1 MQRPG
6 LALLCAALGACAS
19 PPAQQPDADGST
31 RPVDAAQYPS
41 AYRPIA
47 GPPVL
52 IRGATVLTGD
62 GRRLDDTDLLMADG
76 RVRDLGRGLA
86 APQGARVIEAG
97 GRWVTPG
104 IIDSHSHLGVYP
116 APAVPAHA
124 DGNEMTD
131 PNTAEVWAEHAVW
144 PQDEGFNT
152 ARAGGV
158 TALQV
163 LPGSANLFGGRTVTL
178 KNVPA
183 RTVQEM
189 KFPGA
194 PQGLKMACGENPKR
208 VYGTGKGVFP
218 MTRMGDVAGY
228 RSGFA
233 AAQTYRK
240 KWADFAAGTTT
251 TRPDRDLEL
260 DTLAAVLDG
269 DIAVHHHCY
278 RADEMALV
286 LDVAR
291 EFGYRVASFHHA
303 TEAYKI
309 ADLLAETGVCSSI
322 WADWWGFKMEALDGI
337 RENAALL
344 HKAGACV
351 VIHSDSET
359 GIQRLNQ
366 EAAKA
371 MAAAN
376 RMGIAVDEAEAMRWL
391 SLNPAKALG
400 IDAVTGSLEP
410 GKMGDVVIWSGNP
423 FSVYAKAEQVFVD
436 GALVYDRSDPDRQA
450 TSDFVL
456 GILDTGRPQ
465 E

>member
-1 MQRPG
+1 MRRLG
-6 LALLCAALGACAS
+6 LALVCAALGACAS
-19 PPAQQPDADGST
+19 QTAPTTDSAASFRPD
-31 RPVDAAQYPS
+31 DASQYPS
-41 AYRPIA
+41 TYRPVPA
-47 GPPVL
+47 GPVV
-52 IRGATVLTGD
+52 IRSATILTGD
-62 GRRLDDTDLLMADG
+62 GRRLDEADLLLVGG
-76 RVRDLGRGLA
+76 RIEALGTGLA
-86 APQGARVIEAG
+86 APEGARVIEAQ

-116 APAVPAHA
+116 SPAVPAHS

-144 PQDEGFNT
+144 PQDPGFNA

-158 TALQV
+158 TALQI
-163 LPGSANLFGGRTVTL
+163 LPGSANLFGGRSVTL

-183 RTVQEM
+183 RTVQGM

-208 VYGTGKGVFP
+208 IYGAGRQVFP
-218 MTRMGDVAGY
+218 MTRMGDIAGY
-228 RSGFA
+228 RAGFA
-233 AAQTYRK
+233 AAETYRQ
-240 KWADFAAGTTT
+240 KWKDFQEGRTT

-260 DTLAAVLDG
+260 DTLAAVLEG
-269 DIAVHHHCY
+269 RIAVHHHCY

-303 TEAYKI
+303 TEAYKV
-309 ADLLAETGVCSSI
+309 ADLLAENDVCASI

-351 VIHSDSET
+351 IIHSDSDT

-391 SLNPAKALG
+391 SLNPARALG
-400 IDAVTGSLEP
+400 IDGFTGSLEP
-410 GKMGDVVIWSGNP
+410 GKAADVVVWNGNP

-436 GALVYDRSDPDRQA
+436 GALLYDRANPARQPR
-450 TSDFVL
+450 SDFML
-456 GILDTGRPQ
+456 GILETEGGL

>member
-1 MQRPG
+1 MRRLG
-6 LALLCAALGACAS
+6 IALLCAALGACATQS
-19 PPAQQPDADGST
+19 VQTSDTPSTARPD
-31 RPVDAAQYPS
+31 DAAQYPS
-41 AYRPIA
+41 TYTALPSS
-47 GPPVL
+47 PLL

-62 GRRLDDTDLLMADG
+62 GGRLDNADLLMSAG
-76 RVRDLGRGLA
+76 RIAAVGAGLA
-86 APQGARVIEAG
+86 APAGAEVIDAG

-116 APAVPAHA
+116 SPAVPAHS

-131 PNTAEVWAEHAVW
+131 HNTAEVWAEHSVW
-144 PQDEGFNT
+144 PQDPRFDT

-158 TALQV
+158 TAMQI
-163 LPGSANLFGGRTVTL
+163 LPGSANLFGGRSVTL
-178 KNVPA
+178 RNVPS
-183 RTVQEM
+183 RTVQGM

-208 VYGTGKGVFP
+208 IYGEGRQVFP
-218 MTRMGDVAGY
+218 MTRMGDFAGY
-228 RSGFA
+228 RAGFA
-233 AAQTYRK
+233 AARTYIE
-240 KWADFAAGTTT
+240 KWEDFEAGRTT
-251 TRPDRDLEL
+251 TRPDRNLEL
-260 DTLAAVLDG
+260 DTLAAVLEG
-269 DIAVHHHCY
+269 KIAVHHHCY

-286 LDVAR
+286 MDVAR

-303 TEAYKI
+303 TEAYKV
-309 ADLLAETGVCSSI
+309 ADLLAADDVCASI

-351 VIHSDSET
+351 IIHSDSDT

-376 RMGIAVDEAEAMRWL
+376 RMGIPVDEAEAMRWL
-391 SLNPAKALG
+391 SLNPARALG
-400 IDAVTGSLEP
+400 IDAVTGSLAP
-410 GKMGDVVIWSGNP
+410 GKKADVVIWDRNP
-423 FSVYAKAEQVFVD
+423 FSVYAKAQKVYVD
-436 GALVYDRSDPDRQA
+436 GALVYDRADASRQPG
-450 TSDFVL
+450 SDFML
-456 GILDTGRPQ
+456 GILETGGTL